1 MTAESR
7 VRDQALNNLFDEAFG
22 EIDPA
27 AESPLYGELCSLEER
42 YGQAEL
48 IAVGGM
54 KRIFK
59 VLDRH
64 GNRHVAM
71 ARLHED
77 ASELLFDP
85 FIREARLTAL
95 LEHPNIISVHDVGVD
110 KEGQPY
116 FTMDLKIGDGL
127 DVVLRKALADGGCPL
142 SDRLD
147 VFLKVCDA
155 ITYAHSRDVIHLD
168 LKPANIQVG
177 HYGEVLVCDWG
188 LGKLI
193 GGTDEIDD
201 DVLLNPDLLNG
212 MTVYGQVKGTPG
224 YMAPEQIRG
233 DDRDKRTDIYALGA
247 LLYAVLTYRPP
258 LAGDTDAML
267 QAAVSGDVVPPTERG
282 RGVPEALSSVV
293 MKAMALKP
301 ADRYASVS
309 DLVTDVRAFL
319 GGFSPV
325 AHESG
330 LSTELLLF
338 YRRNRVSC
346 NLVAA
351 FGAIVVVV
359 TALFV
364 DRLSA
369 KREQAETL
377 AARLRVEQQETE
389 TLAARLR
396 VEKEASEAL
405 LREVGRLA
413 TRLPSDLVAT
423 GDQFSNDFFDQLP
436 LVSYELM
443 MRSVND
449 LIHAEPER
457 ADVVRGQ
464 LAFLYFISAE
474 FAKAKPYFEIAPE
487 RMSGL
492 ARVNKE
498 LAESFDPDKHKTSA
512 IQLTK
517 IIETLES
524 MDRKAIAA
532 KLLAYDYASLGY
544 REGYEMAV
552 AATFGDHAH
561 CFSYEAEKQ
570 TLTISG
576 GGGLSSLRTRQ
587 GPSPLRFLP
596 IKRLILFDTV
606 ISSSSEIADLKMLEV
621 ADLRGSRISSMG
633 DLSRFPQ
640 LKTLIVRPDQL
651 SQEEKNRLRP
661 QVRME

>member
-7 VRDQALNNLFDEAFG
+7 VRDQALNHLFDEAFG

-71 ARLHED
+71 ARLHQD

-110 KEGQPY
+110 KEGKPY
-116 FTMDLKIGDGL
+116 FTMDLKVGDGL

-155 ITYAHSRDVIHLD
+155 ITFAHSRDVIHLD

-188 LGKLI
+188 LAKLI
-193 GGTDEIDD
+193 GDTDGIGDEM
-201 DVLLNPDLLNG
+201 LLNPDLLNG

-233 DDRDKRTDIYALGA
+233 GTRDKRTDIYALGA
-247 LLYAVLTYRPP
+247 LLYAVLTCRPP
-258 LAGDTDAML
+258 LAGDTDTML
-267 QAAVSGDVVPPTERG
+267 QAAVSGDIVPPTKRG
-282 RGVPEALSSVV
+282 SGVPEALSAVV

-309 DLVTDVRAFL
+309 DLITDVRAFL

-325 AHESG
+325 AHKSG

-359 TALFV
+359 TSLFV
-364 DRLSA
+364 ERLSA

-377 AARLRVEQQETE
+377 AASLRVEKQETE

-413 TRLPSDLVAT
+413 TVFPSDLVAT
-423 GDQFSNDFFDQLP
+423 GNQFSNDFFDQLP
-436 LVSYELM
+436 LVSSELM

-449 LIHAEPER
+449 VIHAEPKR
-457 ADVVRGQ
+457 ADEVRGQ
-464 LAFLYFISAE
+464 LALLYFIRAE
-474 FAKAKPYFEIAPE
+474 FAKAKPYFEIAPD
-487 RMSGL
+487 RMPGL
-492 ARVNKE
+492 VRVNRE

-512 IQLTK
+512 TQLAK

-524 MDRKAIAA
+524 MERKVLAA

-544 REGYEMAV
+544 REGYELAV
-552 AATFGDHAH
+552 AAMFGNHAH

-576 GGGLSSLRTRQ
+576 GGGFSSLRTSQ
-587 GPSPLRFLP
+587 GQYPLRFLP
-596 IKRLILFDTV
+596 IKRLMLFDTV

-661 QVRME
+661 QVRIE

>member
-1 MTAESR
+1 MTTESR
-7 VRDQALNNLFDEAFG
+7 VRDQALNHLFDEAFG
-22 EIDPA
+22 EMDPA
-27 AESPLYGELCSLEER
+27 AESPLYGELCSFQER

-59 VLDRH
+59 VLDRN

-77 ASELLFDP
+77 ASELLFDR

-116 FTMDLKIGDGL
+116 FTMDLKVGDGL

-188 LGKLI
+188 LAKLI
-193 GGTDEIDD
+193 GGTDGIDD
-201 DVLLNPDLLNG
+201 EMLLNPDLLNG
-212 MTVYGQVKGTPG
+212 MTLYGQVKGTPG

-233 DDRDKRTDIYALGA
+233 NERDKRTDIYALGA
-247 LLYAVLTYRPP
+247 LLYAVLTCRPP
-258 LAGDTDAML
+258 LAGDTDTML
-267 QAAVSGDVVPPTERG
+267 QAAVSGDVVPPTKRG
-282 RGVPEALSSVV
+282 SGVPEALSAVV

-309 DLVTDVRAFL
+309 DLITDVRAFL

-346 NLVAA
+346 NLAAA
-351 FGAIVVVV
+351 FGAIVVLV

-369 KREQAETL
+369 RREQAETL
-377 AARLRVEQQETE
+377 AARLRVEKQETE

-396 VEKEASEAL
+396 VEKEGSEAL

-449 LIHAEPER
+449 MIRAEPER
-457 ADVVRGQ
+457 ADEVRGQ
-464 LAFLYFISAE
+464 LAYLYFVSAE
-474 FAKAKPYFEIAPE
+474 FAKAKPYFEIAPD
-487 RMSGL
+487 RMRGL
-492 ARVNKE
+492 ARVNKV

-512 IQLTK
+512 TQLTK
-517 IIETLES
+517 IIEMLES
-524 MDRKAIAA
+524 MGRKALAA

-544 REGYEMAV
+544 REGYELAV
-552 AATFGDHAH
+552 AATFGNHAR
-561 CFSYEAEKQ
+561 CFSYEAETQ
-570 TLTISG
+570 TLIISG
-576 GGGLSSLRTRQ
+576 GGGFSSLRTRQ

-633 DLSRFPQ
+633 DLNMFPQ

-661 QVRME
+661 QVRIE